1 MFAPNDDQQLLVDSA
16 RRFTQKHYADDK
28 LGQMGENPLNTALW
42 SEMAEAGW
50 LMLPFAEADG
60 GLQPEGQS
68 GLGDCVSLFEV
79 LGEGLVVEPVLASTI
94 LAGGLIA
101 AAPASQQRADLIEG
115 IVSGGAPIGVA
126 LHEPRARHDIWYCE
140 TRAEKSGDGWT
151 LSGVKSLAHGAA
163 AAETI
168 IVLARIEGD
177 PAPADHGGADG
188 LGVFLVPADA
198 QGVTVTPYRLRDDH
212 WVADVALEGVRVGS
226 EALLLGPGDA
236 AEALE
241 AVIDKA
247 RLLLAAEGTGIMR
260 RLCLATQQYTADRK
274 QFGVA
279 LASFQV
285 LQHRMV
291 DMSISFDQARS
302 LVYEAVTHDLAGNQ
316 AEMVR
321 AARAAYRAVSEDGVE
336 VGKQAIQLH
345 GGMGMSE
352 ELPMGRA
359 LRRLL
364 AIRQAFPL

>member
-1 MFAPNDDQQLLVDSA
+1 MFAPNDDQQLLIDSA
-16 RRFTQKHYADDK
+16 RRFTQKHYADDR
-28 LGQMGENPLNTALW
+28 LGQMGEVPLNTALW
-42 SEMAEAGW
+42 TEMAEAGW

-79 LGEGLVVEPVLASTI
+79 LGEGLVIEPVLANTI

-101 AAPASQQRADLIEG
+101 ASAESPRRSELIEA
-115 IVSGGAPIGVA
+115 IVSGGAPVGVA

-140 TRAEKSGDGWT
+140 TRAARNGDGWS
-151 LSGVKSLAHGAA
+151 LSGAKSLAHGAA
-163 AAETI
+163 AAEQI
-168 IVLARIEGD
+168 IVLARIDGTPGSGGEGL
-177 PAPADHGGADG
+177 A
-188 LGVFLVPADA
+188 LFLVPADGP
-198 QGVTVTPYRLRDDH
+198 GVTVTPYRLRDDH
-212 WVADVALEGVRVGS
+212 WVADVALDNADLGNDAV
-226 EALLLGPGDA
+226 LLGSGEA
-236 AEALE
+236 AIAL
-241 AVIDKA
+241 AQVIDKA
-247 RLLLAAEGTGIMR
+247 RLMLAAEGTGIMR
-260 RLCLATQQYTADRK
+260 RLCMATQQYTMDRK
-274 QFGVA
+274 QFGVP

-291 DMSISFDQARS
+291 DMSIAFDQARS
-302 LVYEAVTHDLAGNQ
+302 LVYEAVTHDLAGDSD
-316 AEMVR
+316 AMTR

-352 ELPMGRA
+352 ELPLGRA

>member
-1 MFAPNDDQQLLVDSA
+1 MFAPNDDQQLLIDSA
-16 RRFTQKHYADDK
+16 RRFTQKHYADDR
-28 LGQMGENPLNTALW
+28 LGQMGEAPLNTALW

-60 GLQPEGQS
+60 GLQAEGQS
-68 GLGDCVSLFEV
+68 GLGDCVALFEV
-79 LGEGLVVEPVLASTI
+79 LGEGLVVEPVLATAI

-101 AAPASQQRADLIEG
+101 AAPASQQRSDLIEG
-115 IVSGGAPIGVA
+115 IVAGGAPLGVA
-126 LHEPRARHDIWYCE
+126 LHEPRARHDIWHCE
-140 TRAEKSGDGWT
+140 ARATKSGDGWT
-151 LSGVKSLAHGAA
+151 LTGTKSLAHGAA

-177 PAPADHGGADG
+177 PGSGGEG
-188 LGVFLVPADA
+188 LGLFLVPADA
-198 QGVTVTPYRLRDDH
+198 AGVTVTPYRLRDDH
-212 WVADVALEGVRVGS
+212 WVADVALDNAALS
-226 EALLLGPGDA
+226 ADALLLGPGDA
-236 AEALE
+236 APALE

-260 RLCLATQQYTADRK
+260 RLCLATQAYTTDRK
-274 QFGVA
+274 QFGVP

-291 DMSISFDQARS
+291 DMQVAFDQARS
-302 LVYEAVTHDLAGNQ
+302 LVYEAVTHDQAGDN
-316 AEMVR
+316 AEMTR
-321 AARAAYRAVSEDGVE
+321 AARAAYRAVCEDGVD

-352 ELPMGRA
+352 ELPLGRA

>member
-1 MFAPNDDQQLLVDSA
+1 MFAPNDDQQLLTDSA
-16 RRFTQKHYADDK
+16 RRFTQKHYADDR
-28 LGQMGENPLNTALW
+28 LGQMGEAPLNTALW

-60 GLQPEGQS
+60 GLQGDGQS

-101 AAPASQQRADLIEG
+101 ASAGSQHRSDLIEG

-126 LHEPRARHDIWYCE
+126 LHEPRARHDIWHCE
-140 TRAEKSGDGWT
+140 ARATKSGEGWT
-151 LSGVKSLAHGAA
+151 LSGHKSLAHGAA
-163 AAETI
+163 AAEQI
-168 IVLARIEGD
+168 IVLARIDGEPGS
-177 PAPADHGGADG
+177 GGEG
-188 LGVFLVPADA
+188 LGLFLVPADGA
-198 QGVTVTPYRLRDDH
+198 GVTVTPYRLRDDH
-212 WVADVALEGVRVGS
+212 WAADIALDNAAVGVD
-226 EALLLGPGDA
+226 ALLLGPGDA
-236 AEALE
+236 ADALQK
-241 AVIDKA
+241 VIDKA

-260 RLCLATQQYTADRK
+260 RLCLATQQYTTERK
-274 QFGVA
+274 QFGVP
-279 LASFQV
+279 LATFQV

-291 DMSISFDQARS
+291 DMSVAFDQARS
-302 LVYEAVTHDLAGNQ
+302 LVYEAVTHDLAGDSD
-316 AEMVR
+316 AMTR

-352 ELPMGRA
+352 ELPLGRA

>member
-1 MFAPNDDQQLLVDSA
+1 MFAPNDDQLLLVDSA

-28 LGQMGENPLNTALW
+28 LGQMGEAPLNTALW

-101 AAPASQQRADLIEG
+101 ASADSTLRSELIEG

-126 LHEPRARHDIWYCE
+126 LHEPRARHDIWHCE
-140 TRAEKSGDGWT
+140 ASATASGDGWT
-151 LSGVKSLAHGAA
+151 LSGTKSLGHGAA
-163 AAETI
+163 AAEQI
-168 IVLARIEGD
+168 IVLARIDGEPGS
-177 PAPADHGGADG
+177 GNEG
-188 LGVFLVPADA
+188 LGLFLVPADA
-198 QGVTVTPYRLRDDH
+198 AGVTVTPYRLRDDH
-212 WVADVALEGVRVGS
+212 WAADVALDTVAVGGD
-226 EALLLGPGDA
+226 ALLLGTGEA
-236 AEALE
+236 AKAL
-241 AVIDKA
+241 AQVIDKA
-247 RLLLAAEGTGIMR
+247 RLMLAAEGTGVMR
-260 RLCLATQQYTADRK
+260 RLCLATQQYTSERK

-291 DMSISFDQARS
+291 DMSVAFDQARS
-302 LVYEAVTHDLAGNQ
+302 LVYEAVTHDLAGDTD
-316 AEMVR
+316 AMTR

-336 VGKQAIQLH
+336 VGKQAVQLH

-352 ELPMGRA
+352 DLPLGRA

>member
-1 MFAPNDDQQLLVDSA
+1 MFAPNEDQLLLIDSA
-16 RRFTQKHYADDK
+16 RRFTQKHYADDR
-28 LGQMGENPLNTALW
+28 LGQMGETPLNTALW
-42 SEMAEAGW
+42 AEMAEAGW
-50 LMLPFAEADG
+50 LMLPFAEEDG
-60 GLQPEGQS
+60 GLQGEGQS

-101 AAPASQQRADLIEG
+101 ASPASQQRSDLIEA
-115 IVSGGAPIGVA
+115 IVSGGAPVGVA

-140 TRAEKSGDGWT
+140 ARAQQTGDGWT
-151 LSGVKSLAHGAA
+151 LTGNKSFAAGAA

-168 IVLARIEGD
+168 IVLARIAGEPGS
-177 PAPADHGGADG
+177 GGDG
-188 LGVFLVPADA
+188 LGLFLVPTDA
-198 QGVTVTPYRLRDDH
+198 GGVTVTPYRLRDDH
-212 WVADVALEGVRVGS
+212 WVADVTLDGVALGS
-226 EALLLGPGDA
+226 DALLLGTGDA
-236 AEALE
+236 AAAL
-241 AVIDKA
+241 AWVIDKA

-260 RLCLATQQYTADRK
+260 RVCLATQQYTMDRK
-274 QFGVA
+274 QFGVP

-291 DMSISFDQARS
+291 DMSVAFDQARS
-302 LVYEAVTHDLAGNQ
+302 LVYEAVTHDSAGDI
-316 AEMVR
+316 AAMTR

-336 VGKQAIQLH
+336 VAKQAIQLH

-352 ELPMGRA
+352 ELPLGRA

>member
-28 LGQMGENPLNTALW
+28 LGQMGEAPLNAALW
-42 SEMAEAGW
+42 AEMAEAGW
-50 LMLPFAEADG
+50 LMLPFAETDG

-79 LGEGLVVEPVLASTI
+79 LGEGLVVEPVLGSTI

-101 AAPASQQRADLIEG
+101 ASADSQQRSDLIEG
-115 IVSGGAPIGVA
+115 IVAGGAPIGVA

-140 TRAEKSGDGWT
+140 ARASKSGDGWT
-151 LSGVKSLAHGAA
+151 LSGHKSLAHGAA
-163 AAETI
+163 AAEHI
-168 IVLARIEGD
+168 IVLARIEGE
-177 PAPADHGGADG
+177 PGSGGAGRG
-188 LGVFLVPADA
+188 LFLVPADGA
-198 QGVTVTPYRLRDDH
+198 GVTVTPYRLRDDH
-212 WVADVALEGVRVGS
+212 WAADVALDQAAVGAD
-226 EALLLGPGDA
+226 ALLLGTGAA
-236 AEALE
+236 AEALQK
-241 AVIDKA
+241 VIDKA

-260 RLCLATQQYTADRK
+260 RLCLATQAYTVDRK

-291 DMSISFDQARS
+291 DMSVAFDQARS
-302 LVYEAVTHDLAGNQ
+302 LVYEAVTHDLAGD
-316 AEMVR
+316 AEAMTR

-352 ELPMGRA
+352 ELPLGRA

>member
-1 MFAPNDDQQLLVDSA
+1 MFAPNDDQLLLVDSA
-16 RRFTQKHYADDK
+16 RRFTQKHYADDR
-28 LGQMGENPLNTALW
+28 LGQMGETPLNTTLW
-42 SEMAEAGW
+42 AEMAEAGW

-60 GLQPEGQS
+60 GLQGEGQS

-101 AAPASQQRADLIEG
+101 ASPESQQRSDLIEA
-115 IVSGGAPIGVA
+115 IISGGAPVGVA
-126 LHEPRARHDIWYCE
+126 LHEPRARHDIWHCE
-140 TRAEKSGDGWT
+140 ARATKSGDGWT
-151 LSGVKSLAHGAA
+151 LSGHKSLAHGAA
-163 AAETI
+163 AAEQI
-168 IVLARIEGD
+168 IVLARIDGEPGS
-177 PAPADHGGADG
+177 GGAG
-188 LGVFLVPADA
+188 LGLFLVPADTA
-198 QGVTVTPYRLRDDH
+198 GVTVTPYRLRDDH
-212 WVADVALEGVRVGS
+212 WAADVVLDNAALGAD
-226 EALLLGPGDA
+226 ALLLGTGAAADA
-236 AEALE
+236 LQK
-241 AVIDKA
+241 VIDKA

-260 RLCLATQQYTADRK
+260 RLCLATQAYTSERK

-291 DMSISFDQARS
+291 DMSVAFDQTRS
-302 LVYEAVTHDLAGNQ
+302 LVYEAVTHDLAGD
-316 AEMVR
+316 AEAMTR

-336 VGKQAIQLH
+336 VGKQAVQLH